1 MAATI
6 WTDPIVPASYFERT
20 YLLPNVIDRPLYPT
34 PEVLDASAVLKI
46 SGGGVKRPTSGIV
59 FP

>member
-6 WTDPIVPASYFERT
+6 WTDPILPVSYFTRT
-20 YLLPNVIDRPLYPT
+20 YFLPNVIERTLRPA
-34 PEVLDASAVLKI
+34 PEILDASAVLKI
-46 SGGGVKRPTSGIV
+46 SGGVKRPTSGIV